1 MTTSVEHEILQH
13 PLRFLLRVLKAF
25 HANQG
30 LLLSGAV
37 AYYALLSI
45 IPLLILLL
53 VALSHIANEAQVLT
67 VLARYLELLLPG
79 ESRPLLEQVQTFLE
93 HRQALSWVL
102 VGVLLFFSSLAFS
115 VLESAMSVIFF
126 DRAKVQRRHFLV
138 SALLPYLFIV
148 LLAIGFLAVTLV
160 SVILQGMK
168 YLQLPLG
175 WDVPLEGLTG
185 TVLYALGLGSQILLL
200 TGIYVLMPVGSR
212 PLRHAIIGGIAAGL
226 LWEFTRHLLV
236 WYFAHLSFVNVVYG
250 SLATTIIAL
259 LMLEIAAIILL
270 LGAQLIAEY
279 ERTSE

>member
-212 PLRHAIIGGIAAGL
+212 PLRHAIIGGITAGL